1 MSSPPSGP
9 DYSWQSQH
17 KDYKSAPTYGQPPRQ
32 SRAGLIIALI
42 VVFALVGIGAAGIL
56 VYRLVSDHLNT
67 TSGTATPATEVAP
80 AAAATQRARQ
90 FVAQLN
96 ANKSAAAV
104 ALSCEDSRQMIP
116 NLIQAVTAP
125 PTRLTLGAPYYQ
137 ADVIVFPLTGTTKGS
152 TVTGTLVLHQRAPEG
167 LCVSEFQ
174 LTAR

>member
-1 MSSPPSGP
+1 VSSPPSGP
-9 DYSWQSQH
+9 DYSWHSQH
-17 KDYKSAPTYGQPPRQ
+17 NDYKSAPTYGQPPRQ

-42 VVFALVGIGAAGIL
+42 VVFALVGLGAAGIL

-67 TSGTATPATEVAP
+67 TSVTATPAPEVAP

-104 ALSCEDSRQMIP
+104 ALSCEGSRQMLP
-116 NLIQAVTAP
+116 NLIRATIAP
-125 PTRLTLGAPYYQ
+125 PTRLTVGTPYNQ

-152 TVTGTLVLHQRAPEG
+152 NVTGILVLYQRAPEG
-167 LCVSEFQ
+167 LCVSQFQ